1 MEIQLGVKIP
11 WDMRVNA
18 CIVWVTPLLLINTV
32 TLKIIEANKGE
43 IHIMYVTASS
53 LCQVALSG
61 LSFSTSSIS

>member
-1 MEIQLGVKIP
+1 MQ
-11 WDMRVNA
+11 A
-18 CIVWVTPLLLINTV
+18 IVWVTPLLLINTV

-43 IHIMYVTASS
+43 IYIMYVTASL